1 MRADK
6 MPGRVTGT
14 MSRRRVLRAGLAG
27 AVGILLSACGDDGK
41 APIAPA
47 PAPAAEPTGAPDA
60 TVATA
65 RLLAS
70 KPPPRLLLYA
80 GRSEE
85 LVGPLLEQAEAA
97 IGVGIDVRYGSSAGQ
112 AAAILEEGA
121 ASPAD
126 LFISQDAG
134 SIGAL
139 QKAGRLADLDPSILE
154 QVESRFRSPAGQW
167 VGLSGRA
174 RVFVYNNEAIDAAD
188 LPRSVFDLT
197 DPIWQGRVG
206 WAPGNGSF
214 QAFVSAMRHVAG
226 ETATVDWL
234 SAMDANDARVFPKN
248 SPIVE
253 ATCLGEID
261 GGLVNHYY
269 LLRRLATEPDL
280 PCANHFF
287 EPGDLGNLINVA
299 CAAVVG
305 ASANAANAQKLI
317 EFLLSSDAQTYFR
330 NETFEY
336 PLAAGVQPFPGLP
349 PLAEVEGPTL
359 DLGQMD
365 DLEGTLTLLE
375 SAGVL

>member
-1 MRADK
+1 
-6 MPGRVTGT
+6 
-14 MSRRRVLRAGLAG
+14 MSRRRALRAG

-47 PAPAAEPTGAPDA
+47 LAGEPTVAPAA
-60 TVATA
+60 TVATTPLVA
-65 RLLAS
+65 RE
-70 KPPPRLLLYA
+70 PPPRLLLYA
-80 GRSEE
+80 GRAEE

-112 AAAILEEGA
+112 AAAILEEGG

-139 QKAGRLADLDPSILE
+139 QKAGLLADLDQSILE
-154 QVESRFRSPAGQW
+154 RVESRFRSPAGQW

-188 LPRSVFDLT
+188 LPRSAFDLT
-197 DPIWQGRVG
+197 APGWQGRVG

-234 SAMDANDARVFPKN
+234 SAMDANDARVFPNN
-248 SPIVE
+248 SSIVE

-269 LLRRLATEPDL
+269 LFRRLATEPDL

-305 ASANAANAQKLI
+305 ASENAANVQKLI
-317 EFLLSSDAQTYFR
+317 EFLLSTDAQTYFR
-330 NETFEY
+330 NGTFEY
-336 PLAAGVQPFPGLP
+336 PLAAGVKPFPGLP

-365 DLEGTLTLLE
+365 DLEGTLRLLE
-375 SAGVL
+375 SSGVL

>member
-1 MRADK
+1 
-6 MPGRVTGT
+6 MPGRVIGI
-14 MSRRRVLRAGLAG
+14 MSRRRALRAGLAG
-27 AVGILLSACGDDGK
+27 AVGILLSACADDGDSL
-41 APIAPA
+41 IAPA
-47 PAPAAEPTGAPDA
+47 PAPAGE
-60 TVATA
+60 
-65 RLLAS
+65 
-70 KPPPRLLLYA
+70 PPPRLLLYS

-85 LVGPLLEQAEAA
+85 LVGPLLERAEAA

-126 LFISQDAG
+126 LFVSQDAG

-139 QKAGRLADLDPSILE
+139 QKAGLLADLDRAILE
-154 QVESRFRSPAGQW
+154 RVEPRFRSPAGQW

-174 RVFVYNNEAIDAAD
+174 RVFVYNKELIEPAD

-197 DPIWQGRVG
+197 DPGWQGRVG

-226 ETATVDWL
+226 EAATVDWL
-234 SAMDANDARVFPKN
+234 SAMDANDTRVFPKN

-253 ATCLGEID
+253 AACLGEID

-269 LLRRLATEPDL
+269 LFRRLATEPDL
-280 PCANHFF
+280 PGANHFF

-299 CAAVVG
+299 GAGVVG

-317 EFLLSSDAQTYFR
+317 EFLLSADAQTYFR

-336 PLAAGVQPFPGLP
+336 PLAAAVQPFPGLP
-349 PLAEVEGPTL
+349 PLAQVEGPTL

>member
-1 MRADK
+1 
-6 MPGRVTGT
+6 MPGRVTGI
-14 MSRRRVLRAGLAG
+14 MSRRRALRAGLAG

-41 APIAPA
+41 AP
-47 PAPAAEPTGAPDA
+47 PAPAAEA
-60 TVATA
+60 TVAAGATTP
-65 RLLAS
+65 LLAS
-70 KPPPRLLLYA
+70 EPPPRLLLYA

-85 LVGPLLEQAEAA
+85 LVGPLLERAEAA

-112 AAAILEEGA
+112 AAAILEEGE

-167 VGLSGRA
+167 VGLAGRA

-188 LPRSVFDLT
+188 LPRSVFDLS
-197 DPIWQGRVG
+197 DPIWRGRVG

-248 SPIVE
+248 SSIVE
-253 ATCLGEID
+253 AICLGEID

-305 ASANAANAQKLI
+305 GSANAANAQKLI
-317 EFLLSSDAQTYFR
+317 EFLLSTDAQTYFR